1 MADQDAPELSPYDRG
16 DVAEPVIWQHRY
28 EAERYGRVDFD
39 DDEGQTIAT
48 VRVEKLG
55 GTWHV
60 IVAAH
65 ADALTIEGEGD
76 GIEFVQVPDPSPEE
90 IAAASREGA
99 RA

>member
-1 MADQDAPELSPYDRG
+1 
-16 DVAEPVIWQHRY
+16 
-28 EAERYGRVDFD
+28 
-39 DDEGQTIAT
+39 
-48 VRVEKLG
+48 VEKLG